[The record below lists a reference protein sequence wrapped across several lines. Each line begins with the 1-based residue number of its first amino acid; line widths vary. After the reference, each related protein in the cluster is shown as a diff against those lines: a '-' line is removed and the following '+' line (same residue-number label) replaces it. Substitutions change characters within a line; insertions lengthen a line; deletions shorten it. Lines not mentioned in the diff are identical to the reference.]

1 METTYFIFSIIF
13 GLIVGS
19 FLNVCIYRIPR
30 EESIAYPPSHCT
42 NCGYKL
48 RWYDLIPVISYILLK
63 GRCRS
68 CRQRI
73 SIIYPIIEIMT
84 ATLFGLL
91 YLKFGISI
99 SFFKYAVLFCF
110 LIVIGTIDY
119 LTQDVYFNTTL
130 TGILFGIFF
139 VILEKYYLNIPL
151 KNSILGGLLGALF
164 IGAIVFLTKA
174 MGEGD
179 IEICLLCGI
188 YLGFINTFL
197 MLLLSFIIGGV
208 VGVLL
213 ILFKV
218 KGRKDYIPFGPFIS
232 LATII
237 VVLFG
242 DLIFNWYISLF

>member
-13 GLIVGS
+13 GLIIGS

-42 NCGYKL
+42 NCGYRL

-130 TGILFGIFF
+130 TGILFGIF
-139 VILEKYYLNIPL
+139 
-151 KNSILGGLLGALF
+151 LLF
-164 IGAIVFLTKA
+164 
-174 MGEGD
+174 
-179 IEICLLCGI
+179 
-188 YLGFINTFL
+188 
-197 MLLLSFIIGGV
+197 
-208 VGVLL
+208 
-213 ILFKV
+213 
-218 KGRKDYIPFGPFIS
+218 
-232 LATII
+232 
-237 VVLFG
+237 
-242 DLIFNWYISLF
+242 

>member
-13 GLIVGS
+13 GLIIGS

-30 EESIAYPPSHCT
+30 EESIAFPPSHCT

-48 RWYDLIPVISYILLK
+48 RWYDLIPVISYVLLK

-68 CRQRI
+68 CGQKI
-73 SIIYPIIEIMT
+73 SIIYPAIEIIT
-84 ATLFGLL
+84 AILFGVL

-99 SFFKYAVLFCF
+99 AFFKYAVLFCF
-110 LIVIGTIDY
+110 LIVIGTIDF
-119 LTQDVYFNTTL
+119 LTTDVYFNTTL
-130 TGILFGIFF
+130 TGILFGIIF
-139 VILEKYYLNIPL
+139 VILEKYYLNVPV
-151 KNSILGGLLGALF
+151 KNSILGGLLGTLF

-197 MLLLSFIIGGV
+197 MLFLSFIIGGV
-208 VGVLL
+208 VGGLL

-218 KGRKDYIPFGPFIS
+218 KKRKDYIPFGPFIS

-242 DLIFNWYISLF
+242 DSIINWYISLF